1 MAFSLSNVLTTV
13 EVPQLLLEKFGLNTE
28 QLGLDFN
35 FCHWNVA
42 PIVGIA
48 IGTGGNQVVATVLI
62 TMRWIVIPK
71 KPLALGCSSSSRLSS
86 KSGASWVPPAASSG
100 VGCALIVGVRVIPTL
115 ILHFMGRAWR
125 PAIE

>member
-1 MAFSLSNVLTTV
+1 MVMYPPVIIPGAAYAMAFSLSNVLTTV

-35 FCHWNVA
+35 FSASVGVFIIITFVQQIWGFLGPSWFPPMFENV
-42 PIVGIA
+42 
-48 IGTGGNQVVATVLI
+48 VV
-62 TMRWIVIPK
+62 
-71 KPLALGCSSSSRLSS
+71 
-86 KSGASWVPPAASSG
+86 AASSG